1 MSNETLA
8 DVRDMYMAHTMFRR
22 EFGLAPALIRSVAD
36 GDLGRAAVVA
46 DHLRIVDSGLHHHHA
61 AEDKH
66 LWPRLLERSGA
77 GVEPVVHIVRVMEE
91 QHDGVD
97 ELLDELRTGLTQWRG
112 SADAAQGE
120 ALADTAE
127 QLAGLLGKH
136 LTAEEELALPLI
148 AKHVTAAEW
157 GAMIADSAG
166 DVAPE
171 QMPLIF
177 GMMAYE
183 ADADVVRDI
192 IAQMPPEVSSIIGDL
207 AAQAFGAHAQLVYGT
222 ATPERI
228 GASGKKVSR

>member
-1 MSNETLA
+1 MSNEPLA

-22 EFGLAPALIRSVAD
+22 EFGLAPALVRGVAD
-36 GDLGRAAVVA
+36 GDLQRAAVVA
-46 DHLRIVDSGLHHHHA
+46 DHLRIVDNGLHHHHA

-77 GVEPVVHIVRVMEE
+77 DAEPVVDIVRVMEE

-97 ELLDELRTGLTQWRG
+97 KLLDELRTGLARWRG
-112 SADAAQGE
+112 TADAARRE
-120 ALADTAE
+120 ELADTAE
-127 QLAGLLGKH
+127 RLADLLVKH

-157 GAMIADSAG
+157 GAMIADGAG

-177 GMMAYE
+177 GMMTYE
-183 ADADVVRDI
+183 AEPDVVRDI
-192 IAQMPPEVSSIIGDL
+192 IAQMPPEVSGVIGDL
-207 AAQAFGAHAQLVYGT
+207 AAQAFAAHAQLVYGT

-228 GASGKKVSR
+228 GASGKQESR